1 MPKKTGIYT
10 LAFFYICV
18 RLETGRDGAFQ
29 QSVAQRMGREGDKVC
44 GDGEMR
50 CVVCISFC
58 PQLAVLCGQPPDA
71 PRAGGVLG
79 YPSYAIFVQWA
90 SPTPA
95 SKWQEQECGV
105 RCASCLLP

>member
-1 MPKKTGIYT
+1 MFVLPSYP
-10 LAFFYICV
+10 AV
-18 RLETGRDGAFQ
+18 RLETGRDGACQ
-29 QSVAQRMGREGDKVC
+29 QSTAQRMGREGDKVC
-44 GDGEMR
+44 GDGEMM
-50 CVVCISFC
+50 CVVCISTC

-90 SPTPA
+90 SPTLA

-105 RCASCLLP
+105 RCASCLLL

>member
-1 MPKKTGIYT
+1 M
-10 LAFFYICV
+10 
-18 RLETGRDGAFQ
+18 ETGRDGACQ
-29 QSVAQRMGREGDKVC
+29 QSAAQRMGREGDKVC

-79 YPSYAIFVQWA
+79 LYLKEIYYHTNIELVI
-90 SPTPA
+90 
-95 SKWQEQECGV
+95 
-105 RCASCLLP
+105 